1 MVLTLT
7 AWAAITISL
16 KKGSSYDL
24 RLRTWHCSSTLRV
37 LMAPIGTPV
46 RFNRQHMKR
55 KLLTIIAILFC
66 TVVSFAQND
75 VTKFL
80 GFPVDGTKA
89 DMIKNLKLKG
99 FKLKTV
105 GDDDVLIGRF
115 NGNDVN
121 VYISTEDGKV
131 SRIVVCDKNPMN
143 ETDIRIRFNRL
154 CSQFKDNG
162 KYLSLADYSI
172 PDNEDISYEMAVHDK
187 RYEAVFLQL
196 PEGET
201 MEQLQASIWK
211 YVQDNYT
218 PEQFES
224 LTEEMR
230 TKIISDKIEK
240 RINILKNKPVWFMI
254 SESYGKYFIV
264 MYYDNEYNRANGE
277 DL

>member
-1 MVLTLT
+1 
-7 AWAAITISL
+7 
-16 KKGSSYDL
+16 
-24 RLRTWHCSSTLRV
+24 
-37 LMAPIGTPV
+37 MAPIGTPV